1 MRLHSRTMPV
11 SRAQS
16 ELGIWVW
23 KWMDDHN
30 LTYVEAVR
38 CLLEVTQGITK
49 YQLRQER
56 HPDDPDAKAD
66 EE

>member
-1 MRLHSRTMPV
+1 MRLHARTMPV
-11 SRAQS
+11 GRAQS

-23 KWMDDHN
+23 EWMKTHD

-38 CLLEVTQGITK
+38 CLLEVIQGITK